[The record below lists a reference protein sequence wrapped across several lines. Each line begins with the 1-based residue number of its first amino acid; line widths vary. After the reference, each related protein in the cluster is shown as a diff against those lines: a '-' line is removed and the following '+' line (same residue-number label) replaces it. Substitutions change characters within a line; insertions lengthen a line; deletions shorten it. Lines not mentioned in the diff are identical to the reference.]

1 MRRATENTLICDVFF
16 MTSTKPLIS
25 IDISS
30 YVPFRRNSK
39 RRISDICF
47 VCLLSSLID
56 SQVQICNSFS
66 TTVQNA
72 KLAFML
78 CSEQY
83 QIDKRKFESNEDYF
97 TPVLHFMYLLQFL
110 NLFKMITVINC
121 KRQLI
126 KKGEFNISSL

>member
-1 MRRATENTLICDVFF
+1 
-16 MTSTKPLIS
+16 MTSTKTFNFHRYTV
-25 IDISS
+25 SS
-30 YVPFRRNSK
+30 NVPFRTNSK
-39 RRISDICF
+39 RRIGNICF
-47 VCLLSSLID
+47 VCLFSSLID

-83 QIDKRKFESNEDYF
+83 QIDKRKFESNEDNF
-97 TPVLHFMYLLQFL
+97 TPVLHFMYLLHFL

>member
-1 MRRATENTLICDVFF
+1 MRRATENTFICDVFF

-25 IDISS
+25 IDTSS
-30 YVPFRRNSK
+30 NVPFRRNSK
-39 RRISDICF
+39 RRISDI
-47 VCLLSSLID
+47 CLLSSLID

-97 TPVLHFMYLLQFL
+97 TPVLHFMYLLHFL

-126 KKGEFNISSL
+126 KKGDVNISSL